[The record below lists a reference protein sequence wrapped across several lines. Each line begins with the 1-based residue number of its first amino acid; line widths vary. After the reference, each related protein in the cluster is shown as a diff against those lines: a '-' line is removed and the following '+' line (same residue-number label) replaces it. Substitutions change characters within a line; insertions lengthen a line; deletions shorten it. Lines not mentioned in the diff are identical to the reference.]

1 MPPQRHGSIAGCL
14 SEGIS
19 HHWHYQPRLNA
30 ATKTFPTDFL
40 TVNFANPLV
49 SVPYLLAIAGIK
61 SISEEKQHRSLLWSR
76 VTREFNEDRQNQ
88 ECNDRNNGMGCSDDG
103 SVVCPPS
110 RCDHHGVPHFWKF
123 RAPPFPFNPEP
134 LPFEEDSTSINSV
147 ERFRRRLLNSGL
159 QKIDAHDYGGD
170 VAGAHRA
177 AELWKAGITGS
188 GVKVA
193 VFDTGI
199 RDGHPH
205 FRNVEERLTW
215 TDEPSL
221 GDELGHGLLSL
232 VSLRRRWTV

>member
-1 MPPQRHGSIAGCL
+1 MQSDHFAALVGLIGPPCESLESLRDTMVCPCFNPFCRGANESDMSPKAVAMCHRKDTAASAGCL

-76 VTREFNEDRQNQ
+76 VTRELNEDRQNQ

-134 LPFEEDSTSINSV
+134 LPLKRIVYLSIQWNA
-147 ERFRRRLLNSGL
+147 F
-159 QKIDAHDYGGD
+159 
-170 VAGAHRA
+170 
-177 AELWKAGITGS
+177 
-188 GVKVA
+188 A
-193 VFDTGI
+193 VVF
-199 RDGHPH
+199 
-205 FRNVEERLTW
+205 
-215 TDEPSL
+215 
-221 GDELGHGLLSL
+221 
-232 VSLRRRWTV
+232 